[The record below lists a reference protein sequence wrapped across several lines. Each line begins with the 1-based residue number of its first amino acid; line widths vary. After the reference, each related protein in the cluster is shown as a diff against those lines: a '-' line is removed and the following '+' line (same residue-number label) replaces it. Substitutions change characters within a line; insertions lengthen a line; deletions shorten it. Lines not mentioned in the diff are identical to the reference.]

1 LSVLRIFHK
10 LNMSSSISVTRK
22 HSNSLVEDD
31 NDFDLPQPKSK
42 RMKSEN
48 EVSETSSE
56 GDSSEDSIKVA
67 RMAAAMKTIIE
78 VIFPL
83 CEMF

>member
-1 LSVLRIFHK
+1 
-10 LNMSSSISVTRK
+10 MSAPVPANRK

-31 NDFDLPQPKSK
+31 NEFDLPQPRSK
-42 RMKSEN
+42 RMKSDN

-56 GDSSEDSIKVA
+56 GDSSEDNSKVA

-78 VIFPL
+78 VSLFLWISL
-83 CEMF
+83 VY